1 MPVFNPLNVILYIE
15 SVREEHK
22 VSLGTA
28 TSRTFTVIAPSTN
41 FPQKKEEEISVLKE
55 KKKINSKDMKSM
67 STDIPYIQTH
77 FGVRLLYFIIFPP
90 KL

>member
-15 SVREEHK
+15 LVREEHK

-28 TSRTFTVIAPSTN
+28 TSRTFTVIDPSTN

-67 STDIPYIQTH
+67 STDIPYIHTH
-77 FGVRLLYFIIFPP
+77 FGVRLLYFIVFPP